1 MLYLVFLFKTNVI
14 LSIFEYC
21 EKQKKNS
28 INKLTRSYKVVVSSE
43 DTFEERLSFST
54 NKFNVFLVLSLYSII
69 LIAFTISVVFFTQIR
84 EMVPGYSSSDLLTQ
98 AIYLT
103 KKTDSLEKE
112 LELNNTFYK
121 SIENVLSGKTE
132 QIIYK
137 DTLALSNE
145 KDNIDF
151 QAVLT
156 NAEDSILR
164 KYVEEEDKFNLTKNE
179 LVIENKMFV
188 SPVKGQITQKFDPLN
203 NHFALDILVDTGTP
217 VKSILE
223 GKVIFSEWSV
233 DTGHV
238 LIIDHGD
245 DIISVYKH
253 NSKVLKTQ
261 NNFVKAGEVI
271 AYSGNQGTL
280 STGPHLHFEL
290 WKNGTPIN
298 PEPLF
303 NFN

>member
-1 MLYLVFLFKTNVI
+1 MNTVKNK
-14 LSIFEYC
+14 
-21 EKQKKNS
+21 KQKKNS

-103 KKTDSLEKE
+103 KKTDSLENE
-112 LELNNTFYK
+112 LEINNTFYK

-132 QIIYK
+132 EIIYK
-137 DTLALSNE
+137 DTLAVSKE
-145 KDNIDF
+145 KDNIDL
-151 QAVLT
+151 QAVLA

-245 DIISVYKH
+245 NIISVYKH

>member
-1 MLYLVFLFKTNVI
+1 MKNK
-14 LSIFEYC
+14 
-21 EKQKKNS
+21 KQKKNS

-103 KKTDSLEKE
+103 KKTDSLENE

-188 SPVKGQITQKFDPLN
+188 NPVKGQITQKFDPLN

-245 DIISVYKH
+245 NIISVYKH

>member
-1 MLYLVFLFKTNVI
+1 MKN
-14 LSIFEYC
+14 
-21 EKQKKNS
+21 KNQKKNS
-28 INKLTRSYKVVVSSE
+28 INKLIRSYKVVVSSE

-145 KDNIDF
+145 KENIDF

>member
-1 MLYLVFLFKTNVI
+1 MNTVKNKK
-14 LSIFEYC
+14 E
-21 EKQKKNS
+21 KKNY
-28 INKLTRSYKVVVSSE
+28 INKLIRSYKVVVSSE

-54 NKFNVFLVLSLYSII
+54 NKFNVFLILSLYSII
-69 LIAFTISVVFFTQIR
+69 LIAFTISVVFFTQLK

-103 KKTDSLEKE
+103 KKTDSLENE
-112 LELNNTFYK
+112 LELNNTFYQ
-121 SIENVLSGKTE
+121 SIENVLSGKAE
-132 QIIYK
+132 QIVYK
-137 DTLALSNE
+137 DSLTVSNE
-145 KDNIDF
+145 IENIDI
-151 QAVLT
+151 QAISA

-164 KYVEEEDKFNLTKNE
+164 KYVEQEDKFNLTKNE

-223 GKVIFSEWSV
+223 GKIIFSEWSI

-261 NNFVKAGEVI
+261 NNYVKAGEII

>member
-1 MLYLVFLFKTNVI
+1 MNTVKNK
-14 LSIFEYC
+14 
-21 EKQKKNS
+21 KQKKNS

-103 KKTDSLEKE
+103 KKTDSLENE

-137 DTLALSNE
+137 DTLAVSNE

-151 QAVLT
+151 QAVLA